1 MRLLVPEAFEGSDTT
16 DATSLAGFADRLP
29 PSAEPMVLRLIDLQI
44 FHLNRA
50 QKVAAQMRLHAQAR
64 RERLQNGTAAD
75 ADADA
80 GTFEHTPGSSSPP
93 SITDSEEAA

>member
-1 MRLLVPEAFEGSDTT
+1 MRLLVPEAFEGSSTT
-16 DATSLAGFADRLP
+16 DAALLAGFADRLP

-44 FHLNRA
+44 FHLKRA

-75 ADADA
+75 ADA
-80 GTFEHTPGSSSPP
+80 GTSEHTPASSSPP

>member
-16 DATSLAGFADRLP
+16 DATSLAGFVDRLP
-29 PSAEPMVLRLIDLQI
+29 PSAEPMVLRLIDLQM

-64 RERLQNGTAAD
+64 RERLQNGAA
-75 ADADA
+75 AAADA
-80 GTFEHTPGSSSPP
+80 GTSEHTPGSSSTPCT
-93 SITDSEEAA
+93 TDSEEAA